1 MVELRDLF
9 EEELLDELGLDILSG
24 VLEPLSFP
32 FAIKRSDCTTG
43 KFDASFLRWLRVV
56 VLDPE
61 DVGREGV
68 DALDKFFALGATLGV
83 ADEEGFALSSSV
95 ELSTDCTTVSSA
107 VDSPAAG
114 AATPPLKVH
123 VVSALDPEVIVVV
136 EKRVPV
142 VLVGRAYG

>member
-1 MVELRDLF
+1 MV
-9 EEELLDELGLDILSG
+9 I
-24 VLEPLSFP
+24 
-32 FAIKRSDCTTG
+32 
-43 KFDASFLRWLRVV
+43 
-56 VLDPE
+56 LDPE

-95 ELSTDCTTVSSA
+95 STDCTTVSSA